1 MKEEI
6 INRGKN
12 WFQFRK
18 GMDDYIMQT
27 KSLIKSKKPP
37 KTQSIGNN
45 TMIAPH
51 SAQRSVIGLRP

>member
-1 MKEEI
+1 MKEEVI
-6 INRGKN
+6 QRGKD

-45 TMIAPH
+45 TMMAPH
-51 SAQRSVIGLRP
+51 SAQMSVISTRP

>member
-6 INRGKN
+6 IQRGKD

-45 TMIAPH
+45 TMMAPH
-51 SAQRSVIGLRP
+51 SAQKSVTSTRP